1 MKMTID
7 IFIGRDGKVT
17 ADVVGGHGPV
27 CITEILAGLEE
38 LLGEASSTDLKPE
51 YEWDPEVIQM
61 LQRQEV
67 QA

>member
-7 IFIGRDGKVT
+7 IFISAEGKVT

-38 LLGEASSTDLKPE
+38 LLGEADVTKIKPE
-51 YEWDPEVIQM
+51 YQWDDEVVQM
-61 LQRQEV
+61 LLRQEV
-67 QA
+67 GA